1 MAYPTRRTACST
13 SPRSAVVACSFAA
26 SFLVAAI
33 SLGQGS
39 PNGGEFQVNQYTPGR
54 QENASVASDSQ
65 GRTIVVWQSASMG
78 EPSDGVQARQFDS
91 RGGSLGEQFQVNTF
105 TTGSQAYP
113 AVASAPSGGFVIAWS
128 SNSNDPDGGIG
139 VHVRRYDSAGSPLG
153 PEFPVSVSTTYGQSG
168 AKVAVDAEGNFV
180 VVWSSWGSLGTDSS
194 WGSIQARRFDPNG
207 LPLTGELQVNAYT
220 TNDQRSASVAISPQG
235 GFVVV
240 WESDGSSGADTS
252 QSSIQGRRFDSSGT
266 PLGAEFEVNS
276 YTTGYQYGPR
286 VATDPQ
292 GGFVVVWN
300 GEGPNG
306 TQAYDSII
314 QSRRFDAQGAPL
326 GDQFQ
331 VNTYTTNSQH
341 RPSIAVDSRGD
352 FVVAWDS
359 YGSTG
364 NDDYYL
370 SIQARQFDAA
380 GNPRGDEFQVN
391 TYTTYDQMS
400 PIVAADADGNFVVVW
415 KSLGSYGGDTKFESI
430 LAQRFDALFRDGFEA
445 GGTSRWSTTAP

>member
-1 MAYPTRRTACST
+1 MVYPTRGRARNT
-13 SPRSAVVACSFAA
+13 SPRSAVLARSFAA
-26 SFLVAAI
+26 SCLVAAI
-33 SLGQGS
+33 ALGQGS

-65 GRTIVVWQSASMG
+65 GRTIVVWQSASSG
-78 EPSDGVQARQFDS
+78 DPTDGVQARRFDS
-91 RGGSLGEQFQVNTF
+91 RGVSLGEQFQVNTL

-113 AVASAPSGGFVIAWS
+113 AVASAPSGAFVIAWS
-128 SNSNDPDGGIG
+128 SDTNDPDGGGG
-139 VHVRRYDSAGSPLG
+139 VQVRRYDSAGTPLG
-153 PEFPVSVSTTYGQSG
+153 PEFPVSVSTAYGQSG
-168 AKVAVDAEGNFV
+168 ARVTMDAEGNFV
-180 VVWSSWGSLGTDSS
+180 VVWSSAGSLGTDSS

-240 WESDGSSGADTS
+240 WVSDGSSGGDTS

-266 PLGAEFEVNS
+266 PLGADFEVNT
-276 YTTGYQYGPR
+276 YTTGYQYGPS

-292 GGFVVVWN
+292 GGFVVVWH

-306 TQAYDSII
+306 TQTYDSII
-314 QSRRFDAQGAPL
+314 HARRFDAQGSPL

-341 RPSIAVDSRGD
+341 RPSITVDSRGD
-352 FVVAWDS
+352 FVVVWDS

-364 NDDYYL
+364 DDDYYL
-370 SIQARQFDAA
+370 SIQARRFDAA

-400 PIVAADADGNFVVVW
+400 PVIAADAAGNFVVVW
-415 KSLGSYGGDTKFESI
+415 KSLGSYGGDTEFESI
-430 LAQRFDALFRDGFEA
+430 QAQRFDALFRDGFESA
-445 GGTSRWSTTAP
+445 DSSRWSDVLP